1 VQGSAGFAPV
11 FSKIA
16 HDQAKPADQRR
27 VRLWQLFTPPQQD
40 RTGGM
45 MHRVV
50 GRGND
55 GVGLVRFSTSL
66 HGLQQ
71 SQRFVDV
78 LLKLSRHTAM
88 PSLLTL

>member
-1 VQGSAGFAPV
+1 MQGSAGFAPV
-11 FSKIA
+11 FSKVT
-16 HDQAKPADQRR
+16 HDQAKQADQRR

-66 HGLQQ
+66 HRLEQ
-71 SQRFVDV
+71 SQCFVDV